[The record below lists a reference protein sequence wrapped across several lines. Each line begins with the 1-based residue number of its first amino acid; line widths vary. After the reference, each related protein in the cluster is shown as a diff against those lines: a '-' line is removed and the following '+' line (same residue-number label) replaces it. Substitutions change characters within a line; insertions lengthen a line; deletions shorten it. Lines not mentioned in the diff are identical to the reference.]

1 MASARAAETWIAS
14 LPPAG
19 RASPSASVLRLRI
32 RTASTTPA
40 GEGEAPAAPTTSP
53 APGEAGGAVSPGAGP
68 GSGLS
73 EVVAP
78 EPASQL
84 ALKSMAVVAS
94 QAVSKPALVTASE
107 PIEPEP
113 AAIGDHPAISTESP
127 VEVDPPELLKIRWED
142 WSCEGQW
149 AAATPMAEVEP
160 SPTQGSYICRPA
172 EGKCSTTAQHR
183 DRSCALP
190 AVPYLHADVS

>member
-1 MASARAAETWIAS
+1 M
-14 LPPAG
+14 
-19 RASPSASVLRLRI
+19 
-32 RTASTTPA
+32 
-40 GEGEAPAAPTTSP
+40 
-53 APGEAGGAVSPGAGP
+53 SPGAGP

-84 ALKSMAVVAS
+84 ALKSMAGVAS

-127 VEVDPPELLKIRWED
+127 VEVDPPELLEIRWED
-142 WSCEGQW
+142 WSCE
-149 AAATPMAEVEP
+149 
-160 SPTQGSYICRPA
+160 
-172 EGKCSTTAQHR
+172 
-183 DRSCALP
+183 
-190 AVPYLHADVS
+190 